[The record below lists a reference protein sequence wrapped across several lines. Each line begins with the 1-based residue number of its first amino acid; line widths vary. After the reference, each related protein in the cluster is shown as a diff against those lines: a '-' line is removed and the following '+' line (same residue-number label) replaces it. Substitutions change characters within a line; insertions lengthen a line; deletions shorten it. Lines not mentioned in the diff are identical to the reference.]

1 MDGVLNFGLRKMKTF
16 VVWVLIGKLEMTL
29 GYPPEISETE
39 TTERNLF
46 VSLLFPLIL
55 ILVLKKTCFRSVVF
69 VKSNLLLSLCP

>member
-29 GYPPEISETE
+29 GDPPEISETE
-39 TTERNLF
+39 TTERILF

-55 ILVLKKTCFRSVVF
+55 ILVLKKTCLRSVVF